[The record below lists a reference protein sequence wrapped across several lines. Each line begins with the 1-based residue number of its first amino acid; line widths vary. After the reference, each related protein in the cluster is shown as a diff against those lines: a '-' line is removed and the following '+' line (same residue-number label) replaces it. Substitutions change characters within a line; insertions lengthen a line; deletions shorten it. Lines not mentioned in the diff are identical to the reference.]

1 MNRLVAGGFTAALV
15 SALAVV
21 SVPIG
26 ADAAAPSSTS
36 GSGSSHAVA
45 APAVKPATSHGS
57 PRQEAAD
64 TARKLVATPPA
75 ALKASGHDAFQQHA
89 VISSHGVQ
97 YVPYDRTYRG
107 LPVVGGDFVV
117 VTDSAGRL
125 LTTTV
130 AQGRPVALASV
141 TPTLTRSTARHTA
154 RGTVQHG
161 RYDGASRLVVLQRN
175 ASRLAWETT
184 VVGTRAGEASR
195 LTVYVDAHSGRVLS
209 TREHVM
215 EGTGSSAWAGT
226 VSIPTSG
233 SGTSYSMT
241 NANAS
246 TLKCQNASGNV
257 TFTGTDDSWGNGD
270 ATNRETGCVDAFYA
284 AEQERQM
291 LSTWLGRSGMDGS
304 GGWVPIRVG
313 LNDVNAYYDGTQVQ
327 IGHTQTGGK
336 WIGSIDVVAHE
347 FGHGVDDH
355 TPGGISG
362 AGTQEFVADT
372 FGAATEWYANNGTDR
387 PDYTVGEQV
396 NLVGS
401 GPIRYMYN
409 PSLAGDANC
418 YSSSTPT
425 SEVHSAAGPGNHWFY
440 LLAEGTSPT
449 NGQPTSPTCNST
461 SITGIGISKAIKI
474 MYNAMLM
481 KTSSSSYL
489 KYRTWT
495 LTAAKNLYPGSCT
508 EFNAVKAAWNA
519 VSVPAQ
525 TADPTCSTSGTNTV
539 TVTNPGSQ
547 TGTVGTAKS
556 LQISASDSA
565 SGQTLTYSA
574 TGLPAGLSI
583 NASTGLIS
591 GTPTTAATYTTTVTA
606 KDTTNATGSAT
617 FTWTISGSGGGS
629 CSGQKLLNPGFE
641 SGATSWSASSG
652 VITTDTGQPA
662 HAGSYKAWLDG
673 YGATHTD
680 TLSQSV
686 TIPAGCTATLSFYLH
701 IDSAETTTSTA
712 YDKLTVKAGSTTL
725 ATYSNLNKASGYTL
739 RSFNVSSLAG
749 QTVSISFSGTEDSSL
764 QTSFVV
770 DDTALTLG

>member
-1 MNRLVAGGFTAALV
+1 MKRLVAGGFTAALV

-21 SVPIG
+21 SVPNG
-26 ADAAAPSSTS
+26 ADAAT
-36 GSGSSHAVA
+36 HN
-45 APAVKPATSHGS
+45 APAVKSVNTHGHGAKAQA
-57 PRQEAAD
+57 RD
-64 TARKLVATPPA
+64 TASKLVATPPRSLQA
-75 ALKASGHDAFQQHA
+75 
-89 VISSHGVQ
+89 SSHDSFQAQRVVSSGGLQ
-97 YVPYDRTYRG
+97 YVPYERTYRG

-117 VTDSAGRL
+117 VTDSRGAL

-130 AQGRPVALASV
+130 AQSSPVSLTSVKPAVAEQAARTTALRQVRA
-141 TPTLTRSTARHTA
+141 
-154 RGTVQHG
+154 G
-161 RYDGASRLVVLQRN
+161 RYDGATRLVVLQEQG
-175 ASRLAWETT
+175 SRLAWQTT

-195 LTVYVDAHSGRVLS
+195 LTVLVDAVKGGVIS
-209 TREHVM
+209 TQEHVV
-215 EGTGSSAWAGT
+215 EGTGNSAWAGT
-226 VSIPTSG
+226 VSIPTTLSG
-233 SGTSYSMT
+233 STYSMKNS
-241 NANAS
+241 NAT
-246 TLKCQNASGNV
+246 TLVCQNASGNA
-257 TFTGTDDSWGNGD
+257 TYTGTDDTWGDGN

-291 LSTWLGRSGMDGS
+291 LSSWLGRSGMDGS

-313 LNDVNAYYDGTQVQ
+313 LADVNAYYDGTQVQ
-327 IGHTQTGGK
+327 IGHTQTGSK

-362 AGTQEFVADT
+362 NGTQEFVADT
-372 FGAATEWYANNGTDR
+372 FGAATEWYANNSVDT

-409 PSLAGDANC
+409 PSLAGDDNC

-425 SEVHSAAGPGNHWFY
+425 DEVHAAAGPGNHWFY

-449 NGQPTSPTCNST
+449 DGQPTSPTCNST
-461 SITGIGISKAIKI
+461 TLSGVGIQKAIKI

-481 KTSSSSYL
+481 KTSTSSYL

-525 TADPTCSTSGTNTV
+525 TADPTCTTGGTNTV

-583 NASTGLIS
+583 NASSGLIS
-591 GTPTTAATYTTTVTA
+591 GTPTTAGTYSSTVTA

-617 FTWTISGSGGGS
+617 FTWTISGTGGGGS
-629 CSGQKLLNPGFE
+629 CSGQKILNPGFE
-641 SGATSWSASSG
+641 SGAASWTASSG
-652 VITTDTGQPA
+652 VITTDSAQPA
-662 HAGSYKAWLDG
+662 HAGSYKAWLNG
-673 YGATHTD
+673 YGTTHSD
-680 TLSQSV
+680 SLSQSV
-686 TIPAGCTATLSFYLH
+686 AIPAGCTATLTFYLH
-701 IDSAETTTSTA
+701 IDSAETTTSSA

-725 ATYSNLNKASGYTL
+725 ATYSNLNKASGYVL
-739 RSFNVSSLAG
+739 KSFNVSSLAG
-749 QTVSISFSGTEDSSL
+749 QTVSISFAGTEDSSL
-764 QTSFVV
+764 QTSFVI
-770 DDTALTLG
+770 DDTALTLS

>member
-1 MNRLVAGGFTAALV
+1 MKRLVAGGFTAALV

-21 SVPIG
+21 SVPNG
-26 ADAAAPSSTS
+26 ADAATHNAPEVKSVST
-36 GSGSSHAVA
+36 
-45 APAVKPATSHGS
+45 HGHGAKAQA
-57 PRQEAAD
+57 RQ
-64 TARKLVATPPA
+64 TASKLLATPPRALQLSRYDTYA
-75 ALKASGHDAFQQHA
+75 AQR
-89 VISSHGVQ
+89 VISSNGLQ
-97 YVPYDRTYRG
+97 YVPYERSYRG
-107 LPVVGGDFVV
+107 LSVVGGDFVV
-117 VTDSAGRL
+117 VTDSAGAL

-130 AQGRPVALASV
+130 AQSSPVRLTSVKPVVAKSDARALSLRQVHA
-141 TPTLTRSTARHTA
+141 
-154 RGTVQHG
+154 G
-161 RYDGASRLVVLQRN
+161 RYDGASRLVVLQRRD
-175 ASRLAWETT
+175 SRLAWETT

-195 LTVYVDAHSGRVLS
+195 LTVLVDAVKGGVLS

-226 VSIPTSG
+226 VSIPTTLSG
-233 SGTSYSMT
+233 STYSMKNS
-241 NANAS
+241 NAAS
-246 TLKCQNASGNV
+246 LVCQNATGN
-257 TFTGTDDSWGNGD
+257 TTYTGTDDSWGDGN

-304 GGWVPIRVG
+304 GGWVPVRVG

-347 FGHGVDDH
+347 FGHGIDDH

-362 AGTQEFVADT
+362 NGTQEFVADT
-372 FGAATEWYANNGTDR
+372 FGAATEWYANNAVDR
-387 PDYTVGEQV
+387 PDFTVGEQV

-409 PSLAGDANC
+409 PSLAGDDNC

-425 SEVHSAAGPGNHWFY
+425 AEVHAAAGPGNHWFY
-440 LLAEGTSPT
+440 LLAEGTSPSD
-449 NGQPTSPTCNST
+449 GQPTSPTCNSST
-461 SITGIGISKAIKI
+461 VTGLGIQKAIKI

-481 KTSSSSYL
+481 KTSTSSYL

-508 EFNAVKAAWNA
+508 EFNAVKAAWTA

-525 TADPTCSTSGTNTV
+525 TADPTCTTGGTNTV

-556 LQISASDSA
+556 LQITASDSA

-591 GTPTTAATYTTTVTA
+591 GTPTTAGTFSSTVTA
-606 KDTTNATGSAT
+606 TDTTSSSGSAT
-617 FTWTISGSGGGS
+617 FSWTISGTGGGGT
-629 CSGQKLLNPGFE
+629 CSGQKLVNPGFE
-641 SGATSWSASSG
+641 SGATTWAASAG
-652 VITTDTGQPA
+652 VITTDAGQAA

-673 YGATHTD
+673 YGTTHTD

-686 TIPAGCTATLSFYLH
+686 TIPAGCAATLSFYIH
-701 IDSAETTTSTA
+701 IDSAETTTTTA

-725 ATYSNLNKASGYTL
+725 ATYSNLNKASGYVL
-739 RSFNVSSLAG
+739 KSFNVSSLAG

-764 QTSFVV
+764 QTSFVI
-770 DDTALTLG
+770 DDTALTVS